1 MIVPLSFLT
10 GVIFFSNWEN
20 KQSRFAWSFVLTS
33 QLAYKCTGYAC
44 GFTSETPQGL
54 SDKPLF
60 PLWFIR

>member
-1 MIVPLSFLT
+1 MIVLSL
-10 GVIFFSNWEN
+10 FSNWGEIFLQLGN

-33 QLAYKCTGYAC
+33 KLAYKCTGYAC